1 MFSSGL
7 CKTSCLRLGL
17 SFSNSQWNSQANG
30 CPFSR
35 YRLCVGWRILNV
47 SWLRNIL
54 LPKLWAPVIC
64 HCGEVL
70 HRHDRVEHCR
80 VSRGSER
87 RFFKPFGYV
96 CRNCKQ
102 TLKPGMKSSYYST
115 FSPLSILKQLSPFIR
130 EQLDFIIEPG
140 HIISLSTLN

>member
-1 MFSSGL
+1 MDARFRDIGFVLAGGSL
-7 CKTSCLRLGL
+7 AFLDFET
-17 SFSNSQWNSQANG
+17 F
-30 CPFSR
+30 
-35 YRLCVGWRILNV
+35 
-47 SWLRNIL
+47 
-54 LPKLWAPVIC
+54 LPKLYAPVIC
-64 HCGEVL
+64 HCGEIL
-70 HRHDRVEHCR
+70 HQHDRVKYCR

-87 RFFKPFGYV
+87 GFFKAFGYI

-140 HIISLSTLN
+140 HIISMSTIN